1 MSNHATV
8 MPSDRA
14 ARATRHGYACAGHPR
29 REWRIW
35 RGLKDRCCNPRHS
48 SYPDYGGRGVSLCE
62 RWQEDFIHFL
72 QDMGDC
78 PEEDSQID
86 RISSAG
92 NYEPGNCRWVSPSE
106 NCNNRSSNRW
116 LTYQGETLTA
126 TQWARRNGVKA
137 ELIYDRLERGWP
149 DERILTQPARAL
161 RRRA

>member
-1 MSNHATV
+1 MSDYATV
-8 MPSDRA
+8 LPIGRA
-14 ARATRHGYACAGHPR
+14 SHRIQHGYARAGQQR

-35 RGLKDRCCNPRHS
+35 KGLRDRCCDPRHS
-48 SYPDYGGRGVSLCE
+48 SYPDYGGRGVRLCG
-62 RWQEDFIHFL
+62 RWQEAFIHFL

-86 RISSAG
+86 RISSTG

-106 NCNNRSSNRW
+106 NCNNRRNNRW

-126 TQWARRNGVKA
+126 TQWARRNGVNT

-149 DERILTQPARAL
+149 VERILSQPARPL
-161 RRRA
+161 RKRI

>member
-1 MSNHATV
+1 MSDPATV
-8 MPSDRA
+8 MPSDKA
-14 ARATRHGYACAGHPR
+14 SRATRHGYARVGQQR

-35 RGLKDRCCNPRHS
+35 KGLKDRCCNPRHS
-48 SYPDYGGRGVSLCE
+48 SYPDYGGRGVRLCE
-62 RWQEDFIHFL
+62 RWQENFIHFL
-72 QDMGDC
+72 QDLGDC

-86 RISSAG
+86 RISSSG

-106 NCNNRSSNRW
+106 NCNNRRNNRL

-126 TQWARRNGVKA
+126 TQWARKNGVKT

-149 DERILTQPARAL
+149 VERILSQPARHL